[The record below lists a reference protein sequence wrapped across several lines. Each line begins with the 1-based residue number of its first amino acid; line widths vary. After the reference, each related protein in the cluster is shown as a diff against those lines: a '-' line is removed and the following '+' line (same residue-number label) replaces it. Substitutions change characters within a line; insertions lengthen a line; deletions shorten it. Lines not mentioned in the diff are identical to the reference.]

1 MRAVLACNSMYWQ
14 EVKARLVGP
23 MEEVARQEWARQEGL
38 DEQGNPLPGA
48 APHNAIFR
56 CACVL

>member
-1 MRAVLACNSMYWQ
+1 MYWQ